1 MSAQTI
7 ENGAGIASC
16 ERAPR
21 GKISIRNV
29 SKIYDPD
36 GAAVL
41 AVDNCSMEIEA
52 GEFCVIVGPSG
63 CGKTTLLNAIAG
75 FHGISKG
82 EIYLDDQ
89 LLCTGKQTPAPGSD
103 RIVVFQNGALFPWFT
118 VLENITF
125 GPVMQG
131 VMKKKD
137 AEEKAYIMMGQM
149 GLKGIA
155 HNYPSEISS
164 GMRRRVEIARAMMND
179 PRVLLLDE
187 PFRAMDALTKTV
199 VHQFLLDVYDKSKT
213 TVFFITH
220 DLDEAI
226 FLGSKVYI
234 MTTRPA
240 TIKKV
245 LDVNIPRPRDYRI
258 LASPEY
264 QSLRDECIAAVH
276 EEAIKAF
283 KAGEREM

>member
-1 MSAQTI
+1 MSTATGHDS
-7 ENGAGIASC
+7 GAEA
-16 ERAPR
+16 AR
-21 GKISIRNV
+21 GAISIRSV
-29 SKIYDPD
+29 TKIYDPD
-36 GAAVL
+36 GAKVL

-52 GEFCVIVGPSG
+52 GEFCVVVGPSG

-75 FHGISKG
+75 FHNITDG
-82 EIYLDDQ
+82 EIFLDGEQ
-89 LLCTGKQTPAPGSD
+89 LCSGTKTPKPGSD

-118 VLENITF
+118 VLENVTF

-131 VMKKKD
+131 VLDKKE
-137 AEEKAYIMMGQM
+137 AEEKARYMMGQM

-164 GMRRRVEIARAMMND
+164 GMRRRVEIARAMMNS

-199 VHQFLLDVYDKSKT
+199 VHQFLLDVYDKNRT
-213 TVFFITH
+213 TIFFITH

-240 TIKKV
+240 TIKKILHV
-245 LDVNIPRPRDYRI
+245 DIPRPRDFRI

-264 QSLRDECIAAVH
+264 QKLRNECISAVH
-276 EEAIKAF
+276 EEAVKAF

>member
-1 MSAQTI
+1 MTQEITPC
-7 ENGAGIASC
+7 GQL
-16 ERAPR
+16 
-21 GKISIRNV
+21 SIRNV

-36 GAAVL
+36 GASVL
-41 AVDNCSMEIEA
+41 AVDNCSMEVAA
-52 GEFCVIVGPSG
+52 GEFCVLVGPSG

-75 FHGISKG
+75 FHGISAG
-82 EIYLDDQ
+82 EIYLDGE
-89 LLCTGKQTPAPGSD
+89 LLCTTQKTPPPGSD
-103 RIVVFQNGALFPWFT
+103 RIVVFQLGALFPWFT
-118 VLENITF
+118 VLDNVTF

-131 VMKKKD
+131 KMNKKE
-137 AEEKAYIMMGQM
+137 AEEKAHYMMGQM
-149 GLKGIA
+149 GLKNIA

-164 GMRRRVEIARAMMND
+164 GMRRRVEIARAMMNN

-199 VHQFLLDVYDKSKT
+199 VHQFLLEVYDRNKT

-240 TIKKV
+240 SIKKV
-245 LDVNIPRPRDYRI
+245 LDVNIPRPRDYRV
-258 LASPEY
+258 LSSPEY
-264 QSLRDECIAAVH
+264 QSLKDECIAAVH
-276 EEAIKAF
+276 EEAVKAF